1 MAQTLHGIYES
12 GGGRMAYVF
21 HVLGYPWAVCTD
33 PALISAAEILG
44 AGYEDHDAAA
54 RYLRRKIFG
63 PAHWT
68 VSASEYYP
76 ADTAPMFATLLF
88 SSLGAESWRIDQA
101 SGMLSSSGWSVE
113 ILDDDLS
120 VTWPH
125 KASGDEIWG
134 LEGLHR
140 VVDLDESGSA
150 GWGELDASLMR
161 RLVDGETRPSSFD
174 MIEQSGGRLS
184 ARLTALGANDHMML
198 WVEHECIAV
207 NDVTVA
213 DADRPEELEVDIADA
228 GAGRGLYGSR
238 IADHLYRPSL
248 SYRPIISDVP
258 GSIAGEYCRLWQI
271 PLDETGALVLDVD
284 GDPIVAEQRCGVV
297 STNISTRKNV
307 TSIDVLP
314 FTDSFKIDVERQ
326 QLAKSY
332 ESHLQRYV
340 LCRGVDSGDDAES
353 ITKYQQCPHL
363 ILQEWRPNVTLG
375 TDGGYSDPV
384 PIWLCEPGE
393 VVVFESKEEIF
404 NAIMNK
410 INSLDHPGQIYWEYN
425 LSSIT
430 GGTLYHKTGRADN
443 DTRRAKHVTESSGT
457 RFALDRESLT
467 RVTGPLAFVL
477 GICDWDPDSYDESE
491 NQTQNGFFNLIR
503 NNTNK
508 LIFDMEYV
516 SHKMGGTRDDV
527 WLLAND
533 GTLSSL
539 GAFNRE
545 VFSSNYYYQ
554 WDWINHHPGPDNGS
568 NDTYHD
574 IMTAGSFSLPDD
586 GTSEPVIYV
595 NSDEEIEIG
604 ETLNVGKNLYCTIES
619 KDDGIV
625 DIVDDKLLA
634 EEQIPYGMSLFHIPA
649 SMVDNLDEEY
659 DAETNI
665 YTLDPPV
672 IDSFVITKRIDLVT
686 NIGNIFR
693 ALLGDETLL
702 NISIAPEMSSS
713 FNPFGVTIGDEGMV
727 SRIDWL
733 SMDEII
739 HPYDYHYYSY
749 VLSTE
754 DSLYNCIKAE
764 LQLHCSY
771 MVLDWDY
778 TNLQWTIKFNS
789 IGPLNKSLAF
799 MSGRNLDESIN
810 VPGIPSESHNS
821 TQIINA
827 IELTSNLDAVTI
839 NGAATTSIK
848 MDNRIS
854 KIKPSLSK
862 FTVPFNLGDIFM
874 SDAHRKLLN
883 RFRDALRNLSR
894 PRVSQSRKLTCIG
907 AFKAF
912 PGLESLITDV
922 SARVPMT
929 HRLGLEDQPV
939 LITERSHDL
948 SKEVIDITYTIGGK
962 SSWGW
967 APACKILAENMTI
980 SSGHWTAYP
989 NNHEYT
995 FTTDAKDLWYFDCF
1009 DVRIPSAPVA
1019 RNCSCDDYAVFAVEL
1034 GSRGFTP
1041 LPFTCKILIDGEGDP
1056 YLYLAGTTTGLS
1068 EGKNYA
1074 LYFADYDDCQ
1084 PCQKRWVFGADKNNL
1099 VGDDGDNPSKW
1110 V

>member
-44 AGYEDHDAAA
+44 VGHEDHDAAA
-54 RYLRRKIFG
+54 RFLRRKIFG

-88 SSLGAESWRIDQA
+88 NSLGAESWRIDQA

-125 KASGDEIWG
+125 KAAGDEIWG

-161 RLVDGETRPSSFD
+161 RLVDGETRPSSFN

-271 PLDETGALVLDVD
+271 PLDETGALILDAD
-284 GDPIVAEQRCGVV
+284 GDPLVAEQRCGVV

-340 LCRGVDSGDDAES
+340 LCRGFDSGDDAES
-353 ITKYQQCPHL
+353 ITKYRQCPHL
-363 ILQEWRPNVTLG
+363 VLQEWKGFVGPDEILRVFQA
-375 TDGGYSDPV
+375 DPIA
-384 PIWLCEPGE
+384 IWLCEPGE
-393 VVVFESKEEIF
+393 IVVFENKEEIF
-404 NAIMNK
+404 ASIMEK
-410 INSLDHPGQIYWEYN
+410 INALDCPGQRQWEYT
-425 LSSIT
+425 IV
-430 GGTLYHKTGRADN
+430 GGTLYHKSSSGIPDWHSRK
-443 DTRRAKHVTESSGT
+443 AKNVTEVSGIQGK
-457 RFALDRESLT
+457 LDVDFLT

-477 GICDWDPDSYDESE
+477 GMCDWPDDFGTFHTFS
-491 NQTQNGFFNLIR
+491 GKIK
-503 NNTNK
+503 NNINR
-508 LIFDMEYV
+508 LIFEMEYV
-516 SHKMGGTRDDV
+516 SHKMYESNSDT
-527 WLLAND
+527 WLRAVDYSYN
-533 GTLSSL
+533 SSVRI
-539 GAFNRE
+539 FNLE
-545 VFSSNYYYQ
+545 KFSSNYYYQ
-554 WDWINHHPGPDNGS
+554 WDWINHHPGWDNGS

-574 IMTAGSFSLPDD
+574 MMTAGSFSLPDD

-595 NSDEEIEIG
+595 NSDAEIEIG

-625 DIVDDKLLA
+625 EIVDDKLLA

-649 SMVDNLDEEY
+649 AMEEDLDSKY
-659 DAETNI
+659 DAETHI
-665 YTLDPPV
+665 VTLNPEP
-672 IDSFVITKRIDLVT
+672 IDSFVITKRVELVT

-693 ALLGDETLL
+693 ALLGDETLVD
-702 NISIAPEMSSS
+702 ISIAPEMSSS
-713 FNPFGVTIGDEGMV
+713 FNPFGVTISGEGLV

-739 HPYDYHYYSY
+739 NPYDYHYYSY

-778 TNLQWTIKFNS
+778 SNLQWVIKFNL
-789 IGPLNKSLAF
+789 IGPMNKSLAF

-810 VPGIPSESHNS
+810 VPGVPTESHNA

-827 IELTSNLDAVTI
+827 VEITSNLDIVTI

-848 MDNRIS
+848 MENRIS

-862 FTVPFNLGDIFM
+862 FTVPFQLGSVFM

-894 PRVSQSRKLTCIG
+894 PRVSQSRKLTCLG

-922 SARVPMT
+922 SARVPGT
-929 HRLGLEDQPV
+929 HRLGAEDQPV

-962 SSWGW
+962 SSYGW
-967 APACKILAENMTI
+967 APSCKILAANMTI

-989 NNHEYT
+989 ESHEYT
-995 FTTDAKDLWYFDCF
+995 FTTDAKDIWYFDCF

-1019 RNCSCDDYAVFAVEL
+1019 RNCSCDDYVVFAEEL

-1041 LPFTCKILIDGEGDP
+1041 LPFTCKVLIDGEGDP
-1056 YLYLAGTTTGLS
+1056 YLYLTGTTTGLS
-1068 EGKNYA
+1068 ADKNYA